1 MYRCL
6 IALCLLLPALSRLYA
21 GPENRLLKQE
31 GFRSPE
37 QPPTQERVELLCRL
51 CWADVY
57 SKPDR
62 ALAYGKE
69 ALAEAGKL
77 KYNKGKMEAANLTG
91 IAFDVMARYDSA
103 LYYYRMAAAYC
114 REEADTALLASNLT
128 NMGLTFWHLGNYKD
142 ALTYL
147 LDALHLFSNKKHK
160 YGQASCHNNIG
171 LIYLDLENAER
182 ALPSFE
188 KALLLYRS
196 VKNEL
201 GEGAVLTNL
210 GRLYYLKKEHPRA
223 WDYFRMAEDLK
234 TRNNDQYGLAMT
246 CRNMGILLMDQ
257 KEYLKAA
264 EYLNR
269 SLAYARQVNDL
280 SEECSALLA
289 QSELL
294 LRTGKTGSALLSAG
308 KAFALAKQVNSPKLE
323 CEACKLL
330 SDCHAKTGNREKEYY
345 FYRQFKEKEDEL
357 VNTSRMNQI
366 LDLELH
372 YAEERKAIEIEGL
385 QKEKELQRLQL
396 EKQQL
401 VLRQTHIILIAGA
414 GIFLGF
420 VMVTLLII
428 REIRHRQKDRLKR
441 QESTLREKQIHEV
454 MKAEMAERKRIGE
467 ELHDSLGQTLSMIKL
482 TLTHFRKQLP
492 PSPES
497 PVLESALHLVDS
509 GFTELRT
516 ISHNMS
522 PILLQEKGLI
532 QAVRDML
539 DRMAETRPYRIHF
552 ETLGLEKNF
561 SPLLENTLYRVI
573 QEILNNI
580 VQHAEASEI
589 ALQITRDS
597 HETVILAED
606 NGKGFDPMALPPG
619 KGMGLHNLRTRIENL
634 KGSLHIDSTPGRG
647 TIITLTI
654 PCGNES
660 QED

>member
-6 IALCLLLPALSRLYA
+6 IALCLLLPSFSRLYA
-21 GPENRLLKQE
+21 EPENRLLKQE
-31 GFRSPE
+31 GYRSPE
-37 QPPTQERVELLCRL
+37 QPPTQERVDLLCRL

-57 SKPDR
+57 SQPDR

-69 ALAEAGKL
+69 AFGEASRL

-103 LYYYRMAAAYC
+103 IYYYSMATTYC
-114 REEADTALLASNLT
+114 REEGDTALLASNLT
-128 NMGLTFWHLGNYKD
+128 NIGLTYWHLGNYKD

-147 LDALHLFSNKKHK
+147 LDALHLFTNKKHK

-171 LIYLDLENAER
+171 LIYLDLENSER

-196 VKNEL
+196 IKNEL

-210 GRLYYLKKEHPRA
+210 GRLYYLKQQYSKA
-223 WDYFRMAEDLK
+223 WDYFCKAEDLK

-246 CRNMGILLMDQ
+246 CRNMGILLIDR
-257 KEYLKAA
+257 KEYDKAGA
-264 EYLNR
+264 YLNR

-294 LRTGKTGSALLSAG
+294 LKTSKTAPALLCAE
-308 KAFALAKQVNSPKLE
+308 KAFALAQKVNSPKLE
-323 CEACKLL
+323 CVACKLL
-330 SDCHAKTGNREKEYY
+330 SDCHRKAGNREKEYFY
-345 FYRQFKEKEDEL
+345 YRQFKEKEDEL

-401 VLRQTHIILIAGA
+401 VLRQTNFFLLAGA

-420 VMVTLLII
+420 VMVTLFII
-428 REIRHRQKDRLKR
+428 REIRHKQKDRLKA

-467 ELHDSLGQTLSMIKL
+467 ELHDGLGQTLSMIKL
-482 TLTHFRKQLP
+482 TLSHIKNQLP
-492 PSPES
+492 PTPISS
-497 PVLESALHLVDS
+497 KLQAALGLVDS

-516 ISHNMS
+516 ISHDLS
-522 PILLQEKGLI
+522 PILLREKGLI
-532 QAVRDML
+532 QAVKDLLERIADA
-539 DRMAETRPYRIHF
+539 RHYRIHY
-552 ETLGLEKNF
+552 ETIGLDKAF
-561 SPLLENTLYRVI
+561 SPLLENTLYRLI

-580 VQHAEASEI
+580 VQHAEATTIS
-589 ALQITRDS
+589 LQITRDNN
-597 HETVILAED
+597 ETVILAED
-606 NGKGFDPMALPPG
+606 NGIGFDPMKLPPG

-634 KGSLHIDSTPGRG
+634 KGSLHIDSTAGRG

-654 PCGNES
+654 PHGNEP
-660 QED
+660 QEN